1 MEIKKAALAGT
12 LESSDVQVMISP
24 NESGL
29 TIDLVSDV
37 KKQFGKAIVAC
48 VKQVLS
54 EYDIRHA
61 TVEIVDKGALDS
73 VIKARTIAAV
83 QRALDIVEEP
93 KWEVL

>member
-1 MEIKKAALAGT
+1 MEIKKTALAGT

-24 NESGL
+24 NESGI

-37 KKQFGKAIVAC
+37 KKQFGEAIVAR

-54 EYDIRHA
+54 AYDITDA
-61 TVEIVDKGALDS
+61 TVKIVDKGALDS
-73 VIKARTIAAV
+73 VIKARMIAAV

>member
-1 MEIKKAALAGT
+1 MEVKKTALAGT

-24 NESGL
+24 NESGI

-37 KKQFGKAIVAC
+37 KKQFGEAIVAR

-54 EYDIRHA
+54 AYDITDA
-61 TVEIVDKGALDS
+61 MVKIVDKGALDS
-73 VIKARTIAAV
+73 VIKARMIAAV

>member
-29 TIDLVSDV
+29 TIDLMSDV
-37 KKQFGKAIVAC
+37 KKQFGKAIVAR

-54 EYDIRHA
+54 DCDVRHA
-61 TVEIVDKGALDS
+61 TVKIVDKGALDS

>member
-1 MEIKKAALAGT
+1 MEIKKTALAGT

-24 NESGL
+24 NEYGL

-37 KKQFGKAIVAC
+37 KKQFGEAIVAR

-54 EYDIRHA
+54 AYDITDA
-61 TVEIVDKGALDS
+61 TVKIVDKGALDS
-73 VIKARTIAAV
+73 VIKARMIAAV

>member
-48 VKQVLS
+48 VNQVLS
-54 EYDIRHA
+54 DYDIRHA

>member
-1 MEIKKAALAGT
+1 MAGT

-24 NESGL
+24 NESGI

-37 KKQFGKAIVAC
+37 KKQFGEAIVAR

-54 EYDIRHA
+54 AYDITDA
-61 TVEIVDKGALDS
+61 MVKIVDKGALDS
-73 VIKARTIAAV
+73 VIKARMIAAV